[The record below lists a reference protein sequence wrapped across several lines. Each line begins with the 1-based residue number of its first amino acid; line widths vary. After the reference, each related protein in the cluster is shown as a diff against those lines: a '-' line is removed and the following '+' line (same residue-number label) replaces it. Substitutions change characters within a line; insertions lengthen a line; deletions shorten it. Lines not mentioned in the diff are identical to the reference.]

1 MPDQETGAWLD
12 SFEDEE
18 NMEYLDDDERLLDDC
33 GRHPGST
40 FQCDDAG
47 TEYCDFRCPFSRD

>member
-1 MPDQETGAWLD
+1 MHEHEAGAGLD

-18 NMEYLDDDERLLDDC
+18 NTEYLDGESLLADC
-33 GRHPGST
+33 GRHPGPT

-47 TEYCDFRCPFSRD
+47 TEYCDFRCPFRRD